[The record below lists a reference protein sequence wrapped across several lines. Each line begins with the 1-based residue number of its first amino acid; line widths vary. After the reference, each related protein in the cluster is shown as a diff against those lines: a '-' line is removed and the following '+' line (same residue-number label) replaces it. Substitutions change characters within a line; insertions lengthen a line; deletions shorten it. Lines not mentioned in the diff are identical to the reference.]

1 MFAICRI
8 EKLKSTGNIG
18 GLNSHLTR
26 TMDVQNADKELSHLN
41 HREVGSL
48 DLNLDIQ
55 KRLEA
60 AKITPRKNAV
70 LAVEHLLT
78 ASPEYF
84 KLKKVEGDVGKK
96 HSLRGDVQGYNA
108 FKNNAIEW
116 LNERYGKENVVN
128 VTVHL
133 DETTPHIHAIIVPI
147 DAKGKLNARDFF
159 GGRDKMREMQDSYAQ
174 KMKPLGLERGLEG
187 SKAQHTSIKEF
198 YGIIKA
204 DKTQLG
210 AVLEISNNRE
220 GKQLSLIKKELETSK
235 KSFLEQKITANRYGD
250 ALLKLNK
257 NLLEPNN
264 MVLDNSS
271 NGYRRLSAEEIE
283 KKKQEKTNSKGMGL

>member
-8 EKLKSTGNIG
+8 EKLKTGGNIG

-26 TMDVQNADKELSHLN
+26 TMEVPNCDKELSHLN
-41 HREVGSL
+41 HREVGSE

-60 AKITPRKNAV
+60 AKIVPRKNAV

-84 KLKKVEGDVGKK
+84 KLNKHQDVGKK
-96 HSLRGDVQGYNA
+96 PTLRGDVQGYNA
-108 FKNNAIEW
+108 FKANAIEW

-133 DETTPHIHAIIVPI
+133 DETTPHIHAIVVPI
-147 DAKGKLNARDFF
+147 DNKGKLNARGFF

-174 KMKPLGLERGLEG
+174 KMKPLGLVRGIEG
-187 SKAQHTSIKEF
+187 SKAQHTTIKEF
-198 YGIIKA
+198 YGMLKTPESDLKA
-204 DKTQLG
+204 IRD
-210 AVLEISNNRE
+210 VLSNRE
-220 GKQLSLIKKELETSK
+220 GKLLTL
-235 KSFLEQKITANRYGD
+235 ANKT
-250 ALLKLNK
+250 LQ
-257 NLLEPNN
+257 E
-264 MVLDNSS
+264 
-271 NGYRRLSAEEIE
+271 E
-283 KKKQEKTNSKGMGL
+283 KKKALKYGEVLNKINKNILKPNNLVLDPGDKGFRKMTEEEIVKQKQQNKGMGL